1 MAGQNAQI
9 KFNCT
14 TEEWNKIKM
23 NAEKIGL
30 TIKQYILY
38 TSLNTEVKIEVKVFD
53 MTSVKDSRNKFR
65 SSL

>member
-1 MAGQNAQI
+1 MVGQNSEI
-9 KFNCT
+9 RFDCT
-14 TEEWNKIKM
+14 TEEKDRIKR
-23 NAEKIGL
+23 NADKLGL

-53 MTSVKDSRNKFR
+53 MTSSNNRNKFR